1 MKRKF
6 IIFPA
11 LLLIVN
17 LGFAQYRNYSTYFI
31 SRMGISVGGA
41 LSATSIE
48 NLRPN
53 SDGLTTPTSKT
64 KVKPGFS
71 IMLTSEEDLSDAVK
85 LRADAGYVQSGFR
98 YSHFNT
104 TYKYTSHDVYLNT
117 GLKIKPLDFGPFS
130 PYIYAGVNMRV
141 SVASD
146 SKAKPEPDWEYIPF
160 TNDFNNHSLGWNAAI
175 GTEYNDLFFF
185 EFGYSSSFLHFA
197 TDDNQKF
204 RSSFFGL
211 TAGVYFLR

>member
-31 SRMGISVGGA
+31 SRMGISVGGV

-48 NLRPN
+48 NL
-53 SDGLTTPTSKT
+53 PTRENQFFPPTLKT
-64 KVKPGFS
+64 KIKPGFS
-71 IMLTSEEDLSDAVK
+71 ILLTNEEDLSDAVK

-141 SVASD
+141 SIASD
-146 SKAKPEPDWEYIPF
+146 SKAKPEPDW

-211 TAGVYFLR
+211 TAGIYFLR